1 MKTYEKTSYTIYDA
15 SENHKLGHFKTRRT
29 AENYKKTSFWVK
41 NMPIMTTKQA
51 DRIITWKNRI
61 NAAKVLIL
69 IFCLPLFACE
79 KQEPLENAIRHRVYI
94 SIEYANAIETHISFG
109 DSIDGNWHYTWNSII
124 TINGNDSYW
133 MDAENKYD
141 NPLYGQHYVAY
152 EMLPD
157 RSFRWRQSGTVEDSV
172 IIR

>member
-1 MKTYEKTSYTIYDA
+1 MTK
-15 SENHKLGHFKTRRT
+15 
-29 AENYKKTSFWVK
+29 
-41 NMPIMTTKQA
+41 MIMNCIKM
-51 DRIITWKNRI
+51 
-61 NAAKVLIL
+61 LL
-69 IFCLPLFACE
+69 LLCFLPAMFGCE
-79 KQEPLENAIRHRVYI
+79 KQEPLENQIRHRVYI
-94 SIEYANAIETHISFG
+94 SIEYAGAIETHISFG
-109 DSIDGNWHYTWNSII
+109 DTINGGWHYTWSSII

-157 RSFRWRQSGTVEDSV
+157 RTYRWRQSGTVRDSI